1 MASNNVLVNNLC
13 GWPLYFKRIAGVG
26 DITIPPNAKKFPLL
40 SFEEVQAQIQVG
52 NVLFTGTNGM
62 GDHAR
67 IQIVDDEQR
76 KQLFG
81 IENVEVEAPS
91 VLDLD
96 AVKALLAMRS
106 KAKFDER
113 LKSIVQ
119 TDAEKRMLVELAEQ
133 AGASDSESWKMDA
146 IRSLAETAKL

>member
-1 MASNNVLVNNLC
+1 MATNNVLVNNLC

-113 LKSIVQ
+113 LKSIAQ
-119 TDAEKRMLVELAEQ
+119 TDAEKRMLVGLAEQ
-133 AGASDSESWKMDA
+133 AGASDAESWKMDA